1 MKSATFL
8 ARYYYIIYHVK
19 PYGSWF
25 WHVHCMLRHFFAVFS
40 EPGKYILQ
48 YFIDIPI
55 KLGCKSDLNVW
66 PYFLML
72 VALLT
77 SSCFLLCKFPWFLF
91 FYVCPLFSFH
101 LLGIRFDQLYESPCH
116 KFWLE
121 WEGTG
126 PYQVGHAACTGSFQH
141 KSTTKTCGETSVMRE
156 SSAKFKWTLE
166 KAFAFKMTHTS
177 NQS

>member
-1 MKSATFL
+1 MWPLYNLVLFLLPYNIETKENMKSATFL
-8 ARYYYIIYHVK
+8 ARYYYIIYHAK

-91 FYVCPLFSFH
+91 FYVCPYFLMLLIYCCLVKFSFT
-101 LLGIRFDQLYESPCH
+101 P
-116 KFWLE
+116 
-121 WEGTG
+121 
-126 PYQVGHAACTGSFQH
+126 SF
-141 KSTTKTCGETSVMRE
+141 
-156 SSAKFKWTLE
+156 
-166 KAFAFKMTHTS
+166 
-177 NQS
+177 